1 MSARFAFQRLEV
13 YGVAKA
19 ITQLTIDNRR
29 LLGRP
34 AGQLAER
41 LARATLALVAEIA
54 AGAAQASRAEQ
65 RRHYQAARGSANE
78 AMSCV
83 EVAQLHGVVPPELAE
98 TLATQLA
105 RVDTMLTGMVR
116 RRSAERPPLRLIRR
130 TRR

>member
-1 MSARFAFQRLEV
+1 MSPRFAFQRLEV

-29 LLGRP
+29 RWAELP
-34 AGQLAER
+34 GQLAER
-41 LARATLALVAEIA
+41 LSRATLAVVAEVA
-54 AGAAQASRAEQ
+54 AGAAQASRVEQ
-65 RRHYQAARGSANE
+65 RRHYQSARGSANE

-83 EVAQLHGVVPPELAE
+83 EVAQLHGVVPQELAA

-116 RRSAERPPLRLIRR
+116 RRSG
-130 TRR
+130 